1 MAIEEKTRGE
11 KIGSILKRVAWASLA
26 FLFLVTGLGVGV
38 WAFWIN
44 THPDKSTQSQTS
56 TSTLQGTQLSG
67 FTPVAKVDTL
77 QVADVQ
83 VGSGA
88 SVVASSTVT
97 VAYTGAVAA
106 TGTIFQ
112 SSSDNGGQPY
122 TAPANG
128 FIKGFQEGLLGMK
141 AGGQRRIL
149 IPAADAYGASPPSGS
164 GIPANAAL
172 VFDITLMAVK

>member
-1 MAIEEKTRGE
+1 LPGP
-11 KIGSILKRVAWASLA
+11 LWV
-26 FLFLVTGLGVGV
+26 
-38 WAFWIN
+38 N
-44 THPDKSTQSQTS
+44 THPDKSTQQSS
-56 TSTLQGTQLSG
+56 TAATLQGTQLSG
-67 FTPVAKVDTL
+67 FTPVTKVDTL
-77 QVADVQ
+77 QATDTQ

-88 SVVASSTVT
+88 AVTAKSTVT

-149 IPAADAYGASPPSGS
+149 IPSADAYGANPPAGS